1 MPKTRPNRAEAPCQG
16 SFRLGAYTGFE
27 MKSSCERCKQPIRG
41 DADARVCSYDCTF
54 CSACADAMNELCPNC
69 GGPLLAPT
77 GAA

>member
-1 MPKTRPNRAEAPCQG
+1 M
-16 SFRLGAYTGFE
+16 GAYTGFE

-69 GGPLLAPT
+69 GGALLAPT